1 MSPRS
6 KVLFRGAILGG
17 LGLFLYSKISN
28 GTLFFYIHYRFAW
41 LTLLAAM
48 LLLVLAAAT
57 MYDVTERTD
66 TGEGESCGQEGHTH
80 GVSRT
85 ALILLALPIVLG
97 LVVPARPLGAE
108 AVSQRQVNVAAVAPA
123 QLGGR
128 IQRVEDDNSILGWL
142 RRFYQTPDP
151 AAFVGKEAD
160 LVGFVFH
167 DERLGEDQFM
177 VARFAIYCCVAD
189 AVPVGIVVRWP
200 EASSLD
206 PDAWVRVQGRFELGE
221 FDGEAIPIL
230 AAETVVPTQPP
241 NQPYVYP

>member
-1 MSPRS
+1 MAQRREA
-6 KVLFRGAILGG
+6 LFRAGILGG
-17 LGLFLYSKISN
+17 LGLFLYNKISN

-57 MYDVTERTD
+57 MYDSRERTE
-66 TGEGESCGQEGHTH
+66 TVEGESCEHAGHTH

-85 ALILLALPIVLG
+85 ALILLALPMVLG
-97 LVVPARPLGAE
+97 LVPARPLGAE
-108 AVSQRQVNVAAVAPA
+108 AVSQRQANVAAVAPA

-128 IQRVEDDNSILGWL
+128 IQRVEDDDSILGWL
-142 RRFYQTPDP
+142 RRFYQTADP
-151 AAFVGKEAD
+151 AEFVGREAD

-167 DERLGEDQFM
+167 DERLDQGQFM

-200 EASSLD
+200 EASSLE
-206 PDAWVRVQGRFELGE
+206 PDAWVRVQGRFEVGG
-221 FDGEAIPIL
+221 FDGETVPIL
-230 AAETVVPTQPP
+230 AAETVTPTQPP